1 MLELGRMSKAKH
13 LKIVRPLLKVRP
25 DVVITVG
32 NYSKVIYENLP
43 ENFFKLHF
51 DDYRNV
57 FKKLL
62 RMIKNKDI
70 IMIKGSNSINL
81 HMICEKLIMLG

>member
-1 MLELGRMSKAKH
+1 M
-13 LKIVRPLLKVRP
+13 PLLKKTA
-25 DVVITVG
+25 ISFYNQCNELG
-32 NYSKVIYENLP
+32 IILLNKIAKVINLP
-43 ENFFKLHF
+43 ENYFKLHF

-57 FKKLL
+57 FNKLL

>member
-1 MLELGRMSKAKH
+1 MLELGKMSKVKH
-13 LKIVRPLLKVRP
+13 IRIVKPLLKIRP
-25 DVVITVG
+25 DIVITVG
-32 NYSKVIYENLP
+32 SYSKVIYENLP
-43 ENFFKLHF
+43 ESFFKLHF

-70 IMIKGSNSINL
+70 IMIKGSNSLNL
-81 HMICEKLIMLG
+81 HMISEKLIMLG